1 MDEIAAFINRRGTD
15 AKTIA
20 RILREEFKIH
30 YNEAIRIFFY
40 ATERINTIPRWN
52 LDDKLENRVAFFS
65 IQLERERE
73 REGRPSGKN
82 EIGTRR
88 FLEKRDL
95 DNRGSR
101 LARRLIVSE
110 TCSVVS
116 TLKKGGKKK
125 KKGRREKM
133 TQANYESN
141 CLN

>member
-1 MDEIAAFINRRGTD
+1 M
-15 AKTIA
+15 
-20 RILREEFKIH
+20 
-30 YNEAIRIFFY
+30 
-40 ATERINTIPRWN
+40 
-52 LDDKLENRVAFFS
+52 DDKLENRVAFFS

-125 KKGRREKM
+125 KKRKKGKNDAS
-133 TQANYESN
+133 Q
-141 CLN
+141 L